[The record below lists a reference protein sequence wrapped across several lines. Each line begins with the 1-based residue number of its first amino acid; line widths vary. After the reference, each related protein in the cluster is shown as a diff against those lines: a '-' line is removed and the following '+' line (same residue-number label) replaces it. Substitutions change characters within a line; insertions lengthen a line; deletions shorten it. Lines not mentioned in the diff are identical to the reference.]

1 MYLYVSIH
9 LSIYIITY
17 TYTYTYIYI
26 YIYIYKYV
34 YVCIHKCHRYL
45 YLYVCQILYKYIY
58 LYIQLCKYIYVIL
71 AIYIHVFLSSLF
83 AIHERLLVM
92 SDISELPFTDMY
104 QSHISIAIYSC
115 MDIWQYI
122 HTDKCQYIHYIHSH
136 HAGGRAAAT
145 AISPVDILKSQL
157 LHDFRY

>member
-1 MYLYVSIH
+1 MYVHIFIYI
-9 LSIYIITY
+9 SIYINMYMYVY
-17 TYTYTYIYI
+17 TNVIDTCTCTCVKNYINIYI
-26 YIYIYKYV
+26 Y
-34 YVCIHKCHRYL
+34 
-45 YLYVCQILYKYIY
+45 
-58 LYIQLCKYIYVIL
+58 QLCKYIYVIL
-71 AIYIHVFLSSLF
+71 AIYIHVFQLSLF

-122 HTDKCQYIHYIHSH
+122 HRDKCQYIHYIHSH